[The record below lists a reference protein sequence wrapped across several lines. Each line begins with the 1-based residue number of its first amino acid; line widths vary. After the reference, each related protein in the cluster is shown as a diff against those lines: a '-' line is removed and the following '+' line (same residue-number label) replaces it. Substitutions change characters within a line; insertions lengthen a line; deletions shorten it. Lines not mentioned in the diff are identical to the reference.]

1 MPKNWGR
8 AYWLAYPVLPIS
20 WTLWYLYTVSH
31 VHPWGCLLS
40 HVFIYFNW
48 SYLYTCAWPQKL
60 RLSKSEFLWRYTVE
74 SYWES
79 YTTCWSVRDQ
89 DQNYWL
95 TELVRHHLIVV
106 IDVLDRL
113 SHCGLKVISLA
124 PSPATAASLGAG
136 SSMQGACV
144 ICSRYLQ
151 AHSKHFQV
159 GQVRKLVWQLLTIH
173 RFGSGCGWL
182 GFVGTTVLSTFI
194 QPWWWWSIDRCLPS
208 SLGFSLVF
216 KLSLTCLL

>member
-1 MPKNWGR
+1 MTCLPTWYSSHLLNFMIPIYSKPCSSVGVSFESRVYILQLKLLVLDLRNWDW
-8 AYWLAYPVLPIS
+8 AKA
-20 WTLWYLYTVSH
+20 
-31 VHPWGCLLS
+31 
-40 HVFIYFNW
+40 
-48 SYLYTCAWPQKL
+48 
-60 RLSKSEFLWRYTVE
+60 FLWRYTVE

-106 IDVLDRL
+106 IDVLDCL

-124 PSPATAASLGAG
+124 PSPATTASLGAG
-136 SSMQGACV
+136 SSIQEACV

-151 AHSKHFQV
+151 ARSKHFQV
-159 GQVRKLVWQLLTIH
+159 GQVRKLVRQLLTIH

-182 GFVGTTVLSTFI
+182 GFVGTMVLSTFI
-194 QPWWWWSIDRCLPS
+194 QPWWWWSIGRCLPS